1 MNFNEFAQT
10 LKDHLSPLVRDDRVV
25 IVRFSSSKGFTA
37 RPLQSQVFINFI
49 NLPEARY
56 RQKRG
61 GGAENENNRM
71 MFAIS
76 GFDTEESAPVAKV
89 KIEHSVSSFPREYSL
104 RRKTASP
111 EKIAVYL
118 ADFVN
123 KVAAENEP
131 NLTHE

>member
-1 MNFNEFAQT
+1 MNFIEFAQT
-10 LKDHLSPLVRDDRVV
+10 LNDHLSPLVRDDRVV

-56 RQKRG
+56 RQERG

-76 GFDTEESAPVAKV
+76 GFDTEETTPVAKV
-89 KIEHSVSSFPREYSL
+89 KIEHSVSSFPRKYSL
-104 RRKTASP
+104 RGKTASP

-123 KVAAENEP
+123 NVAAENAP